1 MGVLDAIELLCD
13 CTGNRGAVS
22 AHGDTAAKRDVA
34 QFLSG
39 LPMDRGVDP
48 SAYGSYAV
56 KLAAGQGRLDVVRY
70 LCELPVDRGVD
81 PSAGGSRAFRYAA
94 RKGHLDVVRYLCD
107 LPLGRG
113 VDPSAIV
120 LAWEQNHSDVNWYLR
135 NTYCSALPLSLM
147 APHSAIA
154 DIQQQASTSSARLP
168 LLVIRALIRQH
179 RVIPR

>member
-1 MGVLDAIELLCD
+1 MFCRATRYAARAGHLNVVRYLCELP
-13 CTGNRGAVS
+13 VE
-22 AHGDTAAKRDVA
+22 
-34 QFLSG
+34 
-39 LPMDRGVDP
+39 RGVDP
-48 SAYGSYAV
+48 AAHSSRAVAY
-56 KLAAGQGRLDVVRY
+56 AASKGHLDVVRY

-135 NTYCSALPLSLM
+135 NTYCGALPLSLM